1 MNGYILTFYT
11 QGDRRHRGK
20 LLADWLVH
28 LAGEMNLRGATVIPA
43 SAGIGAGHH
52 LHSMHFFELADQPI
66 SVWMAVTAEECDR
79 LFARLETE
87 CVPLFYVKSP
97 AQFGELGGA
106 ADISGDDA

>member
-66 SVWMAVTAEECDR
+66 SVWMAVTAR
-79 LFARLETE
+79 RQ
-87 CVPLFYVKSP
+87 VGS
-97 AQFGELGGA
+97 
-106 ADISGDDA
+106 